1 MDDDRNAFAGQVSGD
16 DEDGQTGAVDPGY
29 SDEAEANAVEQENAG
44 QDDPS
49 VVIKK
54 RLGMQAKKHQ
64 REIRQMQEQMM
75 QMQAQFQNANM
86 DSANPANHQSHS
98 SNPYASPGQPSSPGM
113 SEEER
118 IHKAV
123 RFALGAKDH
132 EERQA
137 KEAQHANHVHK
148 QYQRLND
155 EFDKASD
162 KYDDF
167 DEVVRGDDIPFSHHV
182 RDALLL
188 IENPAE
194 VAYKLGKNKSE
205 LERISR
211 LHPLDQAREVNK
223 FSVSLMGGKDAKSSS
238 HSKASPLGTLKQN
251 PAHSSASITDK
262 TPPSTIRA
270 RMKAGTWK

>member
-1 MDDDRNAFAGQVSGD
+1 MDDDRNAFAGQVNGD
-16 DEDGQTGAVDPGY
+16 DEDGQSGAVDPGY
-29 SDEAEANAVEQENAG
+29 VDEAEANAAEHENEP
-44 QDDPS
+44 DDPQA
-49 VVIKK
+49 VIKK

-64 REIRQMQEQMM
+64 REIRQMQEQMQ

-86 DSANPANHQSHS
+86 DSANPYNHQNHE
-98 SNPYASPGQPSSPGM
+98 SNPYPSPGQPNSPGM

-118 IHKAV
+118 IQKAV
-123 RFALGAKDH
+123 RYALGAKEH

-137 KEAQHANHVHK
+137 KEAQHASHVHK
-148 QYQRLND
+148 QYQRLNN

-167 DEVVRGDDIPFSHHV
+167 DDVVRGEDTPFTTHV

-188 IENPAE
+188 VENPAE
-194 VAYKLGKNKSE
+194 VAYRLGKNKSE

-223 FSVSLMGGKDAKSSS
+223 LSFSIMGGKDNKTSS
-238 HSKASPLGTLKQN
+238 HNKANPLETVRQN
-251 PAHSSASITDK
+251 PAHSSTSITDK
-262 TPPSTIRA
+262 TPPSVIRA

>member
-1 MDDDRNAFAGQVSGD
+1 MDDDRNAFAGMVHGEDEVGD
-16 DEDGQTGAVDPGY
+16 SGAVDPGFV
-29 SDEAEANAVEQENAG
+29 DEAEANATEQENAPE
-44 QDDPS
+44 DPQA
-49 VVIKK
+49 VIKK

-64 REIRQMQEQMM
+64 REMRQMQEQMM

-86 DSANPANHQSHS
+86 DSANPANHQSHN
-98 SNPYASPGQPSSPGM
+98 SNPYPSPGQPNPPGM

-118 IHKAV
+118 IQKAV
-123 RFALGAKDH
+123 RYALGAKEH

-137 KEAQHANHVHK
+137 KEAQHATHVHK

-167 DEVVRGDDIPFSHHV
+167 DDVVRGEDIPFTPHV

-188 IENPAE
+188 VENPAE
-194 VAYKLGKNKSE
+194 VAYRLGKNKSE

-223 FSVSLMGGKDAKSSS
+223 LSFSLMGGKDGKSSNS
-238 HSKASPLGTLKQN
+238 AKPSPLGAIRQN
-251 PAHSSASITDK
+251 PAHSSTAVTDK
-262 TPPSTIRA
+262 TPPSEIRR